1 MPFIVM
7 LGIIIRSILLFFL
20 GDFVWYAITGTHN
33 YLVVIACCLLVDL
46 YASRSEVNTKKKL

>member
-46 YASRSEVNTKKKL
+46 YESRNKMNTKKKL